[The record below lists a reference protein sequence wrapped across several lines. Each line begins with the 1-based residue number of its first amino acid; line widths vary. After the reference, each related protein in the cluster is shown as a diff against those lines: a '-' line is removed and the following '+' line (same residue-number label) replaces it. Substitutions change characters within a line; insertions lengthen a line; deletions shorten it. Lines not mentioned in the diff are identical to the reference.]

1 MGYFKAVRSGGEISM
16 RIADLLETAA
26 PKEYTGANRVKTIL
40 ECNDVLQG
48 RADNISI
55 GMLEEFLEQKCGA
68 CYPERVAELK
78 QESWVCIVAAVPIAV
93 TGFFQ
98 YNGLTFEQ
106 FAWAFTKSQILC
118 AGPRVFQSEN
128 IYLTALERKGGH
140 KHD

>member
-78 QESWVCIVAAVPIAV
+78 QEMEDFFIKKCCVLGV
-93 TGFFQ
+93 TQ
-98 YNGLTFEQ
+98 QLASRRMIMRCT
-106 FAWAFTKSQILC
+106 ILSLS
-118 AGPRVFQSEN
+118 V
-128 IYLTALERKGGH
+128 H
-140 KHD
+140 

>member
-55 GMLEEFLEQKCGA
+55 GMLEEFLEQKCGNGGF
-68 CYPERVAELK
+68 YLSK
-78 QESWVCIVAAVPIAV
+78 NAA
-93 TGFFQ
+93 
-98 YNGLTFEQ
+98 
-106 FAWAFTKSQILC
+106 
-118 AGPRVFQSEN
+118 
-128 IYLTALERKGGH
+128 YLALH
-140 KHD
+140 NNWQADV